1 VPFLGAINGTLLLRL
16 THEHDAF
23 AVRILRPKLSG
34 DLVLPPPLF
43 EGHQRNLMILDELLD
58 RLYVRIPG
66 DADQRSD
73 LMAIA
78 IPKLCRSRFRDDGDH
93 CSDGKPI
100 RFRRF
105 SEWRSASSESFS

>member
-1 VPFLGAINGTLLLRL
+1 LYKLVPYLAAVLFFL
-16 THEHDAF
+16 
-23 AVRILRPKLSG
+23 
-34 DLVLPPPLF
+34 
-43 EGHQRNLMILDELLD
+43 
-58 RLYVRIPG
+58 RIPG